1 MGDLT
6 ILSVSAKKNY
16 EDLKISNSELTE
28 MNSKKKVL
36 EKKIKVLENEY
47 EILAYDKNLILKNRD
62 LKGQDQ
68 GLKMSELKEAYT
80 FMHQKL
86 SDISSRQMAIQDEVE
101 TLTKQKNI
109 VQQEIDAQRKK
120 PVINYSEIVIEV
132 DVHKNTDATFYV
144 EYMTPKAS
152 WQPYYD
158 LRSDGIGKPVK
169 LESKALVSQTTGIE
183 WKNIDLVLSTNDP
196 YQNSKEP
203 VINPWYLYYY
213 NYPQA
218 QYTQE
223 RTLPNFDYSGQKIKG
238 EVIDASTGESL
249 PFARLAFNEQAS
261 AVSDYNGNFE
271 IIVPKDQNYLS
282 TSFVGYQTVYT
293 TVNSPYLKIFL
304 YPNEVVFND
313 ISEQEKTMDFKAE
326 EYDESVRYEAIQSK
340 EVQISAWKINT
351 KNKKRDKRAYDSI
364 SAKDGDFGASV
375 VSGEAYNVSTSVA
388 QKDLRVEYTIQTK
401 FTIPSDGM
409 EQRVSIATH
418 TLNADYSYQSIP
430 KVDPSV
436 YLTAQI
442 NGWEKHNLL
451 NGETN
456 IYFDGTYIG
465 KTFIDANSLKDTL
478 TFSLGNDQKIQIER
492 IKSKEKNT
500 KRIVGSRQKMDI
512 QWDLK
517 VKNNGGAAIPLIIK
531 DQFPI
536 SNDNDIKV
544 KTSEVLNAQVDEKTQ
559 IITWRI
565 VLNTGE
571 SKTLQINYS
580 VDYDKNK
587 VLYVE

>member
-1 MGDLT
+1 
-6 ILSVSAKKNY
+6 
-16 EDLKISNSELTE
+16 
-28 MNSKKKVL
+28 
-36 EKKIKVLENEY
+36 
-47 EILAYDKNLILKNRD
+47 
-62 LKGQDQ
+62 
-68 GLKMSELKEAYT
+68 
-80 FMHQKL
+80 
-86 SDISSRQMAIQDEVE
+86 
-101 TLTKQKNI
+101 
-109 VQQEIDAQRKK
+109 
-120 PVINYSEIVIEV
+120 
-132 DVHKNTDATFYV
+132 
-144 EYMTPKAS
+144 
-152 WQPYYD
+152 
-158 LRSDGIGKPVK
+158 
-169 LESKALVSQTTGIE
+169 
-183 WKNIDLVLSTNDP
+183 
-196 YQNSKEP
+196 
-203 VINPWYLYYY
+203 
-213 NYPQA
+213 
-218 QYTQE
+218 
-223 RTLPNFDYSGQKIKG
+223 
-238 EVIDASTGESL
+238 
-249 PFARLAFNEQAS
+249 
-261 AVSDYNGNFE
+261 
-271 IIVPKDQNYLS
+271 
-282 TSFVGYQTVYT
+282 
-293 TVNSPYLKIFL
+293 
-304 YPNEVVFND
+304 
-313 ISEQEKTMDFKAE
+313 
-326 EYDESVRYEAIQSK
+326 
-340 EVQISAWKINT
+340 
-351 KNKKRDKRAYDSI
+351 
-364 SAKDGDFGASV
+364 
-375 VSGEAYNVSTSVA
+375 
-388 QKDLRVEYTIQTK
+388 
-401 FTIPSDGM
+401 
-409 EQRVSIATH
+409 
-418 TLNADYSYQSIP
+418 LNADYSYQSIP